1 MFYLTLIPTMVD
13 RIVTGLMNTNTYLF
27 SHWKKGCIIIDPA
40 GNVDEI
46 ISHIEIKNFTPLA
59 IICTHGHFDHIAA
72 IAQLRDYFQPKD
84 VELPIYIHSFDSNY
98 FGENGREQH
107 LQDLSQLGA
116 EFHPL
121 FHSFLENLP
130 EADILLEEGQ
140 LILDTDLQVIHT
152 PGHTPGGISIYSES
166 DLILSSRGIHC
177 FLKELAVPI
186 FPEATPT
193 SFEAVS
199 WINCLPCPTKPV
211 YFQVMVLSQP
221 SNEKRI
227 TTHFFNFTHLS

>member
-13 RIVTGLMNTNTYLF
+13 RIVTGLLNTNTYLF

-72 IAQLRDYFQPKD
+72 IAQLRDYYQPKD
-84 VELPIYIHSFDSNY
+84 VELPIYIHSLDSNY
-98 FGENGREQH
+98 FGEQGRKQH
-107 LQDLSQLGA
+107 LLDLSQLGA

-130 EADILLEEGQ
+130 EADVLLEEEQ
-140 LILDTDLQVIHT
+140 FILDTDLQVIHT

-166 DLILSSRGIHC
+166 DLILFSGDTLFFEGVGRTDLPGGNSDQLRSSILDKLFSLPDETRVFPGHGPFTSIEREKNHNP
-177 FLKELAVPI
+177 FL
-186 FPEATPT
+186 
-193 SFEAVS
+193 
-199 WINCLPCPTKPV
+199 
-211 YFQVMVLSQP
+211 
-221 SNEKRI
+221 
-227 TTHFFNFTHLS
+227 